1 MDINP
6 AHTLFE
12 KYTHLSKAKDI
23 GRNGNE
29 HEERFSVVHAEG
41 LFVVSCLIT
50 KLLIHMSLFTLYS
63 QFPKYHLLFFISNS
77 HCFYNT
83 QVVLLCHDS
92 RCFIKTC
99 SADTK
104 D

>member
-1 MDINP
+1 
-6 AHTLFE
+6 
-12 KYTHLSKAKDI
+12 
-23 GRNGNE
+23 
-29 HEERFSVVHAEG
+29 
-41 LFVVSCLIT
+41 
-50 KLLIHMSLFTLYS
+50 MSLFTLYS

-83 QVVLLCHDS
+83 QMVLLCHDS

-104 D
+104 DWEIYRQGHFDDPGYASNGTSETTHDDVF